1 MLLVVRELK
10 NEVEVLHASTSSA
23 TSRSE
28 ELEALEELVQLYRRI
43 KETELDEKQE
53 CNFALYLVDF
63 SIKLRSADRLEESLR
78 THHES
83 LALVSRL
90 RNQNVKARLSQ

>member
-43 KETELDEKQE
+43 KERDLDEKQE
-53 CNFALYLVDF
+53 CN
-63 SIKLRSADRLEESLR
+63 
-78 THHES
+78 
-83 LALVSRL
+83 LA
-90 RNQNVKARLSQ
+90 